1 MNNKQTSMLTSSG
14 FALAA
19 ADQVSTAL
27 WRGTINN
34 RFTQPQF
41 LALNGLLYKS
51 GIGHYELADRVGID
65 RATIGPILKRLME
78 QGLVVRRKDPTDSRR
93 SMLFLSPEARHLLA
107 EMASLVETVDRQLMA
122 PLSVAEQAA
131 LVQSWAMLS
140 EESGLQEM
148 AEFDDHTADP
158 VIPPLAHYPWFF
170 LRQACRNY
178 RRLWRERVDENIST
192 SLFTLMEVVAMRPG
206 IDIRTA
212 AQLAS
217 IEESNAVRMVM
228 RMVRTRMMRDP
239 RDPNDARRSLL
250 SLTENGLATFQSL
263 QQRFP
268 LVQRG
273 LTQKL
278 PPLAVEEFHRLTRLV
293 ARL

>member
-27 WRGTINN
+27 WRNTINN

-41 LALNGLLYKS
+41 LALNGLLYKP
-51 GIGHYELADRVGID
+51 GIGHYELADRVGVD

-78 QGLVVRRKDPTDSRR
+78 QALVERRKDPADSRR
-93 SMLFLSPEARHLLA
+93 SMLSLSSEARDLLA
-107 EMASLVETVDRQLMA
+107 EMASLVETVDRQLME
-122 PLSVAEQAA
+122 PLSAAEQAA

-140 EESGLQEM
+140 EESSLQEM
-148 AEFDDHTADP
+148 AEFDDNAADP

-192 SLFTLMEVVAMRPG
+192 SLFTLMEVVAMTPE

-250 SLTENGLATFQSL
+250 SLTANGLETFQAL
-263 QQRFP
+263 QLRFP

>member
-1 MNNKQTSMLTSSG
+1 MLTSSG
-14 FALAA
+14 FALAT

-27 WRGTINN
+27 WRNTINN

-41 LALNGLLYKS
+41 LALNGLLYKP
-51 GIGHYELADRVGID
+51 GIGHYELADRTGVD
-65 RATIGPILKRLME
+65 RATIGPILKRLTG
-78 QGLVVRRKDPTDSRR
+78 QSLVERRKDPADSRR
-93 SMLFLSPEARHLLA
+93 SMLFLSAEAVMLLA

-122 PLSVAEQAA
+122 PLSAAEQAA

-140 EESGLQEM
+140 EESPLQEM
-148 AEFDDHTADP
+148 AEFEESAENP
-158 VIPPLAHYPWFF
+158 VIPPLTHYPWFF

-192 SLFTLMEVVAMRPG
+192 SLFTLMEVVSLSPG

-212 AQLAS
+212 AQMAS
-217 IEESNAVRMVM
+217 IEESNAVRIVM
-228 RMVRTRMMRDP
+228 RMVRTRIMSDP

-250 SLTENGLATFQSL
+250 SLTGNGQAIFEQL
-263 QQRFP
+263 QTRLP

-278 PPLAVEEFHRLTRLV
+278 PPVAVEEFHRLTRLV

>member
-27 WRGTINN
+27 WRNTINN

-41 LALNGLLYKS
+41 LALNGLLYKP
-51 GIGHYELADRVGID
+51 GIGHYELADRVGVD

-78 QGLVVRRKDPTDSRR
+78 QALVERRKDPADSRR
-93 SMLFLSPEARHLLA
+93 SMLSLSSEAHDLLA
-107 EMASLVETVDRQLMA
+107 EMASLVETVDRQLME
-122 PLSVAEQAA
+122 PLSAAEQAA

-140 EESGLQEM
+140 EENSLQERIG
-148 AEFDDHTADP
+148 FDDQAADP

-192 SLFTLMEVVAMRPG
+192 SLFTLMEVVAMKPE

-239 RDPNDARRSLL
+239 RDPHDARRSLL
-250 SLTENGLATFQSL
+250 SLTANGLATFQAL
-263 QQRFP
+263 QARFP